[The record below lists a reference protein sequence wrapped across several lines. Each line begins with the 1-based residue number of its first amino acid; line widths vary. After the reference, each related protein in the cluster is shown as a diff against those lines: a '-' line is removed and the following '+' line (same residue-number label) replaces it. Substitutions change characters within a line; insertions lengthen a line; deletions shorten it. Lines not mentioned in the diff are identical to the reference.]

1 MARTMPSTTIYR
13 RAQVVVVEV
22 PFSDLS
28 GTKRRPALVVSS
40 ERFHRALSDVIV
52 CPISSQPRYYR
63 NPGPGDCPLRKWRM
77 ARLRHPSTVR
87 ISKIVAVD
95 KRILARVLGR
105 IAKEDLPRVEAMLE
119 EALEL
124 SSGAAARR
132 PP

>member
-40 ERFHRALSDVIV
+40 ERFHRAFSDVIV

-95 KRILARVLGR
+95 KGILGRVLGR

-132 PP
+132 LP

>member
-52 CPISSQPRYYR
+52 CPITSQPRYYR
-63 NPGPGDCPLRKWRM
+63 NPGPGDCPLRQWRM
-77 ARLRHPSTVR
+77 TRLRHPSTVR

-132 PP
+132 LP

>member
-63 NPGPGDCPLRKWRM
+63 NPGPGDCPLRQWRM

-87 ISKIVAVD
+87 IVAVD

-132 PP
+132 LP

>member
-1 MARTMPSTTIYR
+1 MPSTTIYR

-28 GTKRRPALVVSS
+28 GTKRRPALVVGS

-63 NPGPGDCPLRKWRM
+63 NPGPGDCPLRLWRM
-77 ARLRHPSTVR
+77 ARLRHPSSAR

-95 KRILARVLGR
+95 KRIVGRILGR
-105 IAKEDLPRVEAMLE
+105 IAKEDLLRVEAMLE
-119 EALEL
+119 QALDL

-132 PP
+132 LR